1 MISRNK
7 LKSYIEIARIDKPI
21 GIYLLLWPS
30 VLGLLIAGTI
40 NEIKIIDLLIVTI
53 GSILVRSCGC
63 VINDISDYKIDKL
76 VSRTVGRPLAT
87 GALSIYEAW
96 SFFLL
101 LGLMSLS
108 LLFFTNPLTIKI
120 GIFFAIFIIVYPL
133 TKRFFKAPQFFLGL
147 ILLFLCLYILYS
159 LVSSSLSLSI
169 IILYIGLI
177 AWIISFDTYYAL
189 EDIEDD
195 RSIGINSTAILWGDN
210 VIKIARLLHLLFYVS
225 ILVIAVLNSFSYYF
239 FFVFIVL
246 FLIFMYQKKLLD
258 SDKFLEAFKIN
269 NWIGMLAVIGFT
281 IEIIILN

>member
-1 MISRNK
+1 MISINK
-7 LKSYIEIARIDKPI
+7 LKSYLELARVDKPI

-30 VLGLLIAGTI
+30 MLGLLIAGTI
-40 NEIKIIDLLIVTI
+40 NEIKTIDLLIVVI

-96 SFFLL
+96 VFFIF

-108 LLFFTNPLTIKI
+108 LLLFTNPLTIKV

-133 TKRFFKAPQFFLGL
+133 TKRFFKAPQFFLGITFGSGSL
-147 ILLFLCLYILYS
+147 ISYS
-159 LVSSSLSLSI
+159 LVTSSPSLSI
-169 IILYIGLI
+169 VILYIGLI

-189 EDIEDD
+189 EDMEDD
-195 RSIGINSTAILWGDN
+195 RNIGINSTALLWNDN
-210 VIKIARLLHLLFYVS
+210 AIKIARLLHLFFYAS
-225 ILVIAVLNSFSYYF
+225 ILVIAIINSFSYYF
-239 FFVFIVL
+239 FFIFIAL
-246 FLIFMYQKKLLD
+246 FLIFIYQKKLID
-258 SDKFLEAFKIN
+258 NDKFLEAFKIN
-269 NWIGMLAVIGFT
+269 NWVGMLAVIGFT

>member
-96 SFFLL
+96 GFFLL

-133 TKRFFKAPQFFLGL
+133 TKRFFKAPQFFLGVTFGSGSL
-147 ILLFLCLYILYS
+147 ISYS

-169 IILYIGLI
+169 IILYVGLI

-210 VIKIARLLHLLFYVS
+210 VIKIARLLHLLFYLS

-258 SDKFLEAFKIN
+258 NDKFLEAFKIN

>member
-1 MISRNK
+1 MISINK
-7 LKSYIEIARIDKPI
+7 LKSYLELARVDKPI

-30 VLGLLIAGTI
+30 MLGLLLAGTI
-40 NEIKIIDLLIVTI
+40 NEIKIIDLLIVVI

-96 SFFLL
+96 VFFLF

-108 LLFFTNPLTIKI
+108 LLLFTNPLTIKV

-133 TKRFFKAPQFFLGL
+133 TKRFFKAPQFFLGITFGSGSL
-147 ILLFLCLYILYS
+147 ISYS
-159 LVSSSLSLSI
+159 LVTSSPSLSI
-169 IILYIGLI
+169 VILYIGLI

-189 EDIEDD
+189 EDMEDD
-195 RSIGINSTAILWGDN
+195 RNIGINSTALLWNDN
-210 VIKIARLLHLLFYVS
+210 AIKFARLLHLFFYAS
-225 ILVIAVLNSFSYYF
+225 ILVIAIINSFSYYF
-239 FFVFIVL
+239 FFIFIAL
-246 FLIFMYQKKLLD
+246 FLIFIYQKKLID
-258 SDKFLEAFKIN
+258 NDKFLEAFKIN
-269 NWIGMLAVIGFT
+269 NWVGMLAVIGFT

>member
-1 MISRNK
+1 MCIR
-7 LKSYIEIARIDKPI
+7 D
-21 GIYLLLWPS
+21 
-30 VLGLLIAGTI
+30 
-40 NEIKIIDLLIVTI
+40 
-53 GSILVRSCGC
+53 
-63 VINDISDYKIDKL
+63 
-76 VSRTVGRPLAT
+76 RPLAT

-96 SFFLL
+96 GFFLL

-133 TKRFFKAPQFFLGL
+133 TKRFFKAPQFFLGVTFGSGSL
-147 ILLFLCLYILYS
+147 ISYS

-210 VIKIARLLHLLFYVS
+210 VIKIARLLHLLFYLS

-239 FFVFIVL
+239 FFVFIAL
-246 FLIFMYQKKLLD
+246 FLIFIYQKKLTD
-258 SDKFLEAFKIN
+258 NKKFLEAFKAN
-269 NWIGMLAVIGFT
+269 NWVGMLAVIGFT
-281 IEIIILN
+281 LEIIILN

>member
-87 GALSIYEAW
+87 GALSVYEAW
-96 SFFLL
+96 GFFLL

-120 GIFFAIFIIVYPL
+120 GIFFALFIIVYPL
-133 TKRFFKAPQFFLGL
+133 TKRFFKAPQFFLGVTFGSGSL
-147 ILLFLCLYILYS
+147 ISYS

-258 SDKFLEAFKIN
+258 NDKFLEAFKIN

>member
-96 SFFLL
+96 GFFLL

-133 TKRFFKAPQFFLGL
+133 TKRFFKAPQFFLGVTFGSGSL
-147 ILLFLCLYILYS
+147 ISYS

-210 VIKIARLLHLLFYVS
+210 VIKIARLLHLLFYLS

>member
-53 GSILVRSCGC
+53 GSILARSCGC

-87 GALSIYEAW
+87 GALSVYEAW
-96 SFFLL
+96 GFFLL

-120 GIFFAIFIIVYPL
+120 GIFFALFIIVYPL
-133 TKRFFKAPQFFLGL
+133 TKRFFKAPQFFLGVTFGSGSL
-147 ILLFLCLYILYS
+147 ISYS

-225 ILVIAVLNSFSYYF
+225 ILVIAILNSFSYYF

-258 SDKFLEAFKIN
+258 NDKFLEAFKIN

>member
-40 NEIKIIDLLIVTI
+40 NEIKIIDLLIVII

-96 SFFLL
+96 GFFLL

-133 TKRFFKAPQFFLGL
+133 TKRFFKAPQFFLGVTFGSGSL
-147 ILLFLCLYILYS
+147 ISYS
-159 LVSSSLSLSI
+159 LVSSTLSLSI

-210 VIKIARLLHLLFYVS
+210 VIKIARLLHLLFYLS

-239 FFVFIVL
+239 FFVFIIL

-258 SDKFLEAFKIN
+258 NDKFLEAFKIN

>member
-40 NEIKIIDLLIVTI
+40 NEIKIIDLLIVII

-96 SFFLL
+96 GFFLL

-133 TKRFFKAPQFFLGL
+133 TKRFFKAPQFFLGVTFGSGSL
-147 ILLFLCLYILYS
+147 ISYS

-225 ILVIAVLNSFSYYF
+225 ILVIAILNSFSYYF

-258 SDKFLEAFKIN
+258 NNKFLEAFKIN

>member
-40 NEIKIIDLLIVTI
+40 NEIKIIDLLIVII

-96 SFFLL
+96 GFFLL

-133 TKRFFKAPQFFLGL
+133 TKRFFKAPQFFLGVTFGSGSL
-147 ILLFLCLYILYS
+147 ISYS

-210 VIKIARLLHLLFYVS
+210 VIKIARLLHLLFYLS

-258 SDKFLEAFKIN
+258 NNKFLEAFKIN

>member
-40 NEIKIIDLLIVTI
+40 NEIKIIDLLIVII

-87 GALSIYEAW
+87 GALSVYEAW
-96 SFFLL
+96 GFFLL

-133 TKRFFKAPQFFLGL
+133 TKRFFKAPQFFLGVTFGSGSL
-147 ILLFLCLYILYS
+147 ISYS

-246 FLIFMYQKKLLD
+246 FLIYMYQKKLLD
-258 SDKFLEAFKIN
+258 NDKFLEAFKIN

>member
-30 VLGLLIAGTI
+30 VLGLLLAGTI
-40 NEIKIIDLLIVTI
+40 NEIKIIDLLIIII

-87 GALSIYEAW
+87 GALSVYEAW
-96 SFFLL
+96 GFFLL

-133 TKRFFKAPQFFLGL
+133 TKRFFKAPQFFLGVTFGSGSL
-147 ILLFLCLYILYS
+147 ISYS

-210 VIKIARLLHLLFYVS
+210 VIKIARLLHLLFYLS

-258 SDKFLEAFKIN
+258 NDKFLEAFKIN

>member
-40 NEIKIIDLLIVTI
+40 NEIKIIDLLIVII

-96 SFFLL
+96 GFFLL

-133 TKRFFKAPQFFLGL
+133 TKRFFKAPQFFLGVTFGSGSL
-147 ILLFLCLYILYS
+147 ISYS

-195 RSIGINSTAILWGDN
+195 KSIGINSTAILWGDN
-210 VIKIARLLHLLFYVS
+210 VIKIARLLHLLFYLS

-239 FFVFIVL
+239 FFVFIIL

-258 SDKFLEAFKIN
+258 NDKFLEAFKIN

>member
-40 NEIKIIDLLIVTI
+40 NEIKIIDLLIVII

-87 GALSIYEAW
+87 GALSVYEAW
-96 SFFLL
+96 GFFLL

-133 TKRFFKAPQFFLGL
+133 TKRFFKAPQFFLGVTFGSGSL
-147 ILLFLCLYILYS
+147 ISYS

-258 SDKFLEAFKIN
+258 NYKFLEAFKIN

-281 IEIIILN
+281 VEIIILN

>member
-40 NEIKIIDLLIVTI
+40 NEIKIIDLLIVII

-96 SFFLL
+96 GFFLL

-133 TKRFFKAPQFFLGL
+133 TKRFFKAPQFFLGVTFGSGSL
-147 ILLFLCLYILYS
+147 ISYS

-210 VIKIARLLHLLFYVS
+210 VIKIARLFHLLFYVS

-258 SDKFLEAFKIN
+258 NYKFLEAFKIN

-281 IEIIILN
+281 VEIIILN